1 MQHNQEVYTAK
12 EACYLKKS
20 KLTDGSLVLLAG
32 MRQWNQAILDKV
44 CIHLALGPLFSNKN
58 CLKSIRYIDEMQ
70 CLMFAARDG
79 RLAINL
85 GDEEQLSPDEATI
98 LLATGLIEKGKFNEA
113 SRTLRRI
120 IAGPLNFTLMRILFD
135 LVNSFK
141 ANDLTLGSRT
151 NLSLVVS

>member
-1 MQHNQEVYTAK
+1 
-12 EACYLKKS
+12 
-20 KLTDGSLVLLAG
+20 
-32 MRQWNQAILDKV
+32 
-44 CIHLALGPLFSNKN
+44 
-58 CLKSIRYIDEMQ
+58 MQ

>member
-1 MQHNQEVYTAK
+1 M
-12 EACYLKKS
+12 
-20 KLTDGSLVLLAG
+20 
-32 MRQWNQAILDKV
+32 
-44 CIHLALGPLFSNKN
+44 FS
-58 CLKSIRYIDEMQ
+58 
-70 CLMFAARDG
+70 ARDG

-85 GDEEQLSPDEATI
+85 NDEEQLSPDEATI

-113 SRTLRRI
+113 SRALRRF